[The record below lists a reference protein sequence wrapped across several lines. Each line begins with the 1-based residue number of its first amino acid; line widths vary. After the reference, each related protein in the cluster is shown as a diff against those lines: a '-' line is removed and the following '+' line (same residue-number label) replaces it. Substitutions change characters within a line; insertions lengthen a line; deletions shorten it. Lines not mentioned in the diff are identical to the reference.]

1 MTFTRLSG
9 YDRALMEIRAM
20 ILELAQGVKHLLSR
34 GLSHLETPDALQDVD
49 WRTED
54 DKIDAMRD
62 KVLNRI
68 LEMMTLQQIRT
79 QDLRFLLGYHRIAQ
93 ELERIAD
100 YACDIAELA
109 VLSSNMEHLE
119 EVLQMANQTQQ
130 MYLRVVETI
139 ENEEDSVEALDQMD
153 DVLDATYGFLQR
165 QFLMGDQSVKTG
177 SLAFALIFA
186 RTMERMGDHILNVAE
201 AQVYIKTGKKF

>member
-20 ILELAQGVKHLLSR
+20 ILELAQGVKHLMSR

-49 WRTED
+49 WRKED

-79 QDLRFLLGYHRIAQ
+79 QDLRFLLGYQRIAQ

-109 VLSSNMEHLE
+109 MLSSNMENIE
-119 EVLQMANQTQQ
+119 EVLQMAGQTQQ
-130 MYLRVVETI
+130 MYLKVQETI
-139 ENEEDSVEALDQMD
+139 INEEDNVEALDLMD
-153 DVLDATYGFLQR
+153 DVLDTTYGFLQR
-165 QFLMGDQSVKTG
+165 QFLSGDQSVKKG

>member
-1 MTFTRLSG
+1 M
-9 YDRALMEIRAM
+9 
-20 ILELAQGVKHLLSR
+20 
-34 GLSHLETPDALQDVD
+34 
-49 WRTED
+49 
-54 DKIDAMRD
+54 
-62 KVLNRI
+62 
-68 LEMMTLQQIRT
+68 
-79 QDLRFLLGYHRIAQ
+79 FLLGYQRIAQ

-109 VLSSNMEHLE
+109 VLSSNMEHIE

-130 MYLRVVETI
+130 MYLKVKETI
-139 ENEEDSVEALDQMD
+139 DNEEDNVEALDQMD
-153 DVLDATYGFLQR
+153 DVLDTTYGFLQR
-165 QFLMGDQSVKTG
+165 QFLMGGQSEKTG